1 MPLRKLLLQ
10 NFRMFK
16 KGLLLI
22 LLSVCT
28 IVFQTKAQQVPLNLD
43 SLNKTDLYLDSSL
56 IDSLAIVKIAD
67 TVTPKLLK
75 PLDSIAIAQITDSLS
90 KGFGFPEIDFDALNK
105 KFRLGSISQSTFQ
118 KGIILPQGDVWV
130 LAVVAFLLIVFAVV
144 KQTFSKQLGSIIQS
158 FFSNRALSN
167 LNKEDN
173 LFTSW
178 PFLLLFIQF
187 GFTIGMFFYLVAKNQ
202 DKSLVAD
209 GFQSYLTIS
218 IIIVIL
224 YVLKILIL
232 RIMGFIFNVQK
243 PVNEY
248 VSILYL
254 SYFNS
259 SLLFIPLVLAFAL
272 SPLKHSDFYVV
283 FALILV
289 GVIFVFQFIRAGIN
303 ILSHYR
309 FSKVYL
315 ILYFCT
321 LEICPIL
328 ILIKAIGF

>member
-1 MPLRKLLLQ
+1 MP
-10 NFRMFK
+10 
-16 KGLLLI
+16 I
-22 LLSVCT
+22 
-28 IVFQTKAQQVPLNLD
+28 KAQQIPLNIDSLQDSLNIDSLDSALIVPIKVIDTITPKNLRPLD
-43 SLNKTDLYLDSSL
+43 SLAKTL
-56 IDSLAIVKIAD
+56 IA
-67 TVTPKLLK
+67 
-75 PLDSIAIAQITDSLS
+75 DSLS
-90 KGFGFPEIDFDALNK
+90 KGFGYPKLDFELLTKNFLLKSVSGA
-105 KFRLGSISQSTFQ
+105 TFQ
-118 KGIILPQGDVWV
+118 KGIKLPKGEVWIL
-130 LAVVAFLLIVFAVV
+130 AFIGFLMVVFAVL
-144 KQTFSKQLGSIIQS
+144 KSIFSKQLLSIIQS

-187 GFTIGMFFYLVAKNQ
+187 GFVIGMFFYLVAQYQN
-202 DKSLVAD
+202 LNEIAN
-209 GFQSYLTIS
+209 GFQSFVSIS
-218 IIIVIL
+218 IGIIML
-224 YVLKILIL
+224 YVLKILLL
-232 RIMGFIFNVQK
+232 RLLGFVFNVQK

-254 SYFNS
+254 SYFNT
-259 SLLFIPLVLAFAL
+259 SLLFIPLVIAFAL
-272 SPLKHSDFYVV
+272 SPLKYGNYY
-283 FALILV
+283 I
-289 GVIFVFQFIRAGIN
+289 VIAIVLLAIIFIFQFIRAGIN

>member
-1 MPLRKLLLQ
+1 MLKKVLL
-10 NFRMFK
+10 F
-16 KGLLLI
+16 I
-22 LLSVCT
+22 LLS
-28 IVFQTKAQQVPLNLD
+28 IGASIWPIKAQQMPLNVD
-43 SLNKTDLYLDSSL
+43 SFQNTSLNANSLYT
-56 IDSLAIVKIAD
+56 DSLALIKLTD

-75 PLDSIAIAQITDSLS
+75 SLDSIAIAQITDSLS
-90 KGFGFPEIDFDALNK
+90 KGFGFPKLDFDELNRS
-105 KFRLGSISQSTFQ
+105 FRLGSISQSVFQ
-118 KGIILPQGDVWV
+118 KGVILPQGDVWV
-130 LAVVAFLLIVFAVV
+130 LAVLAFLLIVFAIV
-144 KQTFSKQLGSIIQS
+144 KQTFSKQLGSIVQS

-202 DKSLVAD
+202 DKSLVAN

-224 YVLKILIL
+224 YILKILIL
-232 RIMGFIFNVQK
+232 RILGFVFNVQK
-243 PVNEY
+243 PINEY

-259 SLLFIPLVLAFAL
+259 SLLFIPLVVAFAL
-272 SPLKHSDFYVV
+272 SPVKHSNFYIVI
-283 FALILV
+283 ALVLV
-289 GVIFVFQFIRAGIN
+289 CVIFVFQFIRAGIN